1 MADVQI
7 AVIDQQNTQ
16 IAVIDQ
22 QDTQIVLA
30 APPETQINVAV
41 PGTQGPAGE
50 GVPQGGTANQ
60 VLFKQSGTD
69 YDTAWSE
76 ITSAMIGDLEIVN
89 ADVSASA
96 AIAGT
101 KISPDFG
108 SQNVVTTGTASA
120 AAFIPSGNTA
130 PSNGLYLPAA
140 NQVALSTNGTG
151 RLFIDASGN
160 VGVGVAP
167 SPWDAS
173 GKTVDFLAGAA
184 FSINSGAAGEFDLAY
199 NLYFDGTNWK
209 YKAAGPAS
217 ASMYSL
223 QAGIHKWFTVGD
235 GTAGS
240 NATLSERLRITS
252 TGELKHLGGQAVG
265 SPAVYFAGS
274 APSNSLVIDS
284 SGRLLIGTASHSGTP
299 CQLEVA
305 SSTGSIVNLR
315 NTDTSIINNDIIG
328 RINFV
333 GDDPA
338 IGKVGARI
346 TAQSEGTWADINYL
360 TKLFFETAGAGDSSP
375 QVRMT
380 IKSDGKVGV
389 GTTDPQ
395 NLLSLGLG
403 SGTTTRIL
411 GQYGNNVSTTL
422 EVGAGQAS
430 TFRGGMRIAVTDTF
444 AGSVGDSVV
453 SFHTT
458 KDGGGTVQRLTIDED
473 GNVGIGNQA
482 PNYALDV
489 TGSINAYN
497 GFLRIA
503 GTSSPSGN
511 DPHIYRPGSSEM
523 GFWAGGDERMRI
535 DSSGNL
541 LVGTTSSTSVGSSV
555 GAKIQ
560 TRFSS
565 SNVGISVVRENN
577 TPIIALGRANGV
589 VAQIVSDNQALG
601 EIRFAGADGT
611 DLESIAAS
619 ITCEVDGTPGAND
632 MPGRL
637 VFSTNPGSPATGP
650 TTRMELK
657 ADGRLY
663 VQGVYDFTASASTVV
678 VQPNGLIA
686 RSSSSIKYKTNVETI
701 QDQYSDAI
709 LNVRPVWYQSL
720 SELDNPD
727 WGWWGFI
734 AEEVA
739 EIDPRL
745 VHWKTVE
752 SVVQEDGSRV
762 ETPCD
767 PAPEDVA
774 YDRFVP
780 HLLNLIKRQQQAIE
794 TLEAKVAAL
803 ESA

>member
-50 GVPQGGTANQ
+50 GVPQGGIANQ

-140 NQVALSTNGTG
+140 NQVALSTDGTG

-160 VGVGVAP
+160 VG
-167 SPWDAS
+167 
-173 GKTVDFLAGAA
+173 LATNPTDKLSLEVGAA
-184 FSINSGAAGEFDLAY
+184 NSGVSIYFSGTEVASLRNDAG
-199 NLYFDGTNWK
+199 
-209 YKAAGPAS
+209 
-217 ASMYSL
+217 
-223 QAGIHKWFTVGD
+223 
-235 GTAGS
+235 
-240 NATLSERLRITS
+240 NATLNANNANLKFETGGDERLRITS

-338 IGKVGARI
+338 TGKVGARI

-473 GNVGIGNQA
+473 GKVGIGTTDPSQK
-482 PNYALDV
+482 LQI
-489 TGSINAYN
+489 S
-497 GFLRIA
+497 
-503 GTSSPSGN
+503 GTSSQYASIVSTDSGN
-511 DPHIYRPGSSEM
+511 TGVL
-523 GFWAGGDERMRI
+523 FGDSTKVDEGYVLYANSDNSLRFGANNGQERARI
-535 DSSGNL
+535 DSDGRL
-541 LVGTTSSTSVGSSV
+541 LVGPTSRSDTSRLVVQGNIGGSGSDGGILALSSPY
-555 GAKIQ
+555 GASI
-560 TRFSS
+560 
-565 SNVGISVVRENN
+565 G
-577 TPIIALGRANGV
+577 G
-589 VAQIVSDNQALG
+589 
-601 EIRFAGADGT
+601 AGAYAGQIKFT
-611 DLESIAAS
+611 DSLGGVFGNIACQA
-619 ITCEVDGTPGAND
+619 DGANASGD
-632 MPGRL
+632 YPGRL
-637 VFSTNPGSPATGP
+637 VFSTT
-650 TTRMELK
+650 
-657 ADGRLY
+657 ADGAPSPTPRMTIDSGGSVLIGETTNNQSARLALSSR
-663 VQGVYDFTASASTVV
+663 TKTSANTCKLAVDCGSTLVGISSIANSTVARTHIEFENGAV
-678 VQPNGLIA
+678 VGSITTSGSATAYNTSSDYRLKENVVPVTDGITRLQQLKPSRFNFIADPN
-686 RSSSSIKYKTNVETI
+686 TVV
-701 QDQYSDAI
+701 D
-709 LNVRPVWYQSL
+709 
-720 SELDNPD
+720 
-727 WGWWGFI
+727 GFI
-734 AEEVA
+734 AHEAQAVVPECVTGEKDA
-739 EIDPRL
+739 MDDKGNPVYQGIDQSKLVPLLTAALQEAIGEI
-745 VHWKTVE
+745 E
-752 SVVQEDGSRV
+752 SLKAR
-762 ETPCD
+762 
-767 PAPEDVA
+767 
-774 YDRFVP
+774 
-780 HLLNLIKRQQQAIE
+780 
-794 TLEAKVAAL
+794 VAAL